1 MYSELNIDVLEGLM
15 DAPKPKQLYFGDKTK
30 NCLELDITKCRRR
43 ALERS
48 YSDFPEA
55 CVLDNIQEFTGQD
68 FDFAYVDAGP
78 PDMTDFQNF
87 CFYNGPRW
95 YHVELFYECKHFETV
110 NAKGV
115 KIGNEHIVCILKH
128 LTIGLEIR
136 LHLCTNE
143 WKMLLGNA
151 KELPIQT
158 KPKQNG

>member
-1 MYSELNIDVLEGLM
+1 MKDHTVISRSVCIRQYTRIYW
-15 DAPKPKQLYFGDKTK
+15 PKY
-30 NCLELDITKCRRR
+30 
-43 ALERS
+43 
-48 YSDFPEA
+48 
-55 CVLDNIQEFTGQD
+55 
-68 FDFAYVDAGP
+68 FDFAYVGAGP
-78 PDMTDFQNF
+78 PGMTDFQNF

-95 YHVELFYECKHFETV
+95 YHVELFYECKRFETV

-128 LTIGLEIR
+128 QTIGLEIR

-151 KELPIQT
+151 KELPIQA

>member
-1 MYSELNIDVLEGLM
+1 
-15 DAPKPKQLYFGDKTK
+15 
-30 NCLELDITKCRRR
+30 
-43 ALERS
+43 
-48 YSDFPEA
+48 
-55 CVLDNIQEFTGQD
+55 
-68 FDFAYVDAGP
+68 
-78 PDMTDFQNF
+78 MTDFQNF

-128 LTIGLEIR
+128 LTIGLEIQ

-158 KPKQNG
+158 KPKQMDEGGNIDNARQLAYSTQVCIRHYRQYIC